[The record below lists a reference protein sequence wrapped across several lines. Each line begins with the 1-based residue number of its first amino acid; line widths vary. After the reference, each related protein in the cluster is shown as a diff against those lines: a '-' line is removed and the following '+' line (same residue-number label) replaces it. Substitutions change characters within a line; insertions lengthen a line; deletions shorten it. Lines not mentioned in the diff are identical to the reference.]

1 MAARDLVF
9 KNFWWKLLSVLLA
22 VLTWITIDATLRKDS
37 EQTPVITS
45 SHREFTPIPVTL
57 LTSPRNTNQ
66 FRISPASV
74 SVDVSGNADDLKKLQ
89 VEQIEAFVDATT
101 VQDEREVRKEIQ
113 VRTPPDVRVEKVDP
127 AFADLERI
135 TPAK

>member
-9 KNFWWKLLSVLLA
+9 NNFWWKLLSVLLA

-37 EQTPVITS
+37 ELTPVITS
-45 SHREFTPIPVTL
+45 SHRPFDVPVTL

-66 FRISPASV
+66 FRISPALV

-89 VEQIEAFVDATT
+89 PEQIQAFVDATAI
-101 VQDEREVRKEIQ
+101 QDEKEVSKEIQ
-113 VRTPPDVRVEKVDP
+113 VRTPPDVRVEKVEP
-127 AFADLERI
+127 AKANLERI
-135 TPAK
+135 TLAK

>member
-9 KNFWWKLLSVLLA
+9 NNFWWKLLSVLLA

-45 SHREFTPIPVTL
+45 SHRPFDVPVTL

-66 FRISPASV
+66 FRINPALV

-89 VEQIEAFVDATT
+89 AEQIEAFVDATAI
-101 VQDEREVRKEIQ
+101 QDEKEVRKEIQ
-113 VRTPPDVRVEKVDP
+113 VRTPPDVRVEKVEP
-127 AFADLERI
+127 AFANLERI
-135 TPAK
+135 TLAK

>member
-9 KNFWWKLLSVLLA
+9 NNFWWKLLSVLLA

-45 SHREFTPIPVTL
+45 SHREFTPVPVTL

-66 FRISPASV
+66 FRISPALV

-89 VEQIEAFVDATT
+89 VEQIEAFVDATA